1 MQGGARWLVAAT
13 GIAAALTFA
22 VPARAETAPQIAAVT
37 VTGDAVVGATLTADV
52 VVTGDPS
59 PTLAY
64 SWRRCS
70 ATKPSQCSAIAGAT
84 ASTYVV
90 SDADV
95 GRVLRVS
102 VTAANVAGS
111 DEARSAPTSV
121 VVPAPEPTPEPTVE
135 PTPAPTVEP
144 TPAPSVAPTVEP
156 TPTPTVEPAPA
167 LIDEP
172 ASLLPESPVGG
183 LAPPTADTP
192 ADETPPY
199 LDPFP
204 VVRIRGAVLAY
215 GADVTL
221 LKVRAGR
228 AARVV
233 VTCTGPTCPVRRVSR
248 RPGRLRVFERVLER
262 RTVLTVRVTRAGFI
276 GKYARI
282 RIRGGAAPARRDA
295 CLLPGRRTP
304 SACPGP

>member
-1 MQGGARWLVAAT
+1 MQAGARWLVAAT

-22 VPARAETAPQIAAVT
+22 APARAETAPQIAAVT
-37 VTGDAVVGATLTADV
+37 VTGNAVVGATLTTKVDV
-52 VVTGDPS
+52 SGDPL
-59 PTLAY
+59 PTVAY

-70 ATKPSQCSAIAGAT
+70 PTKPSQCSAIAGAT
-84 ASTYVV
+84 APTYVV

-102 VTAANVAGS
+102 VTATNVAGS
-111 DEARSAPTSV
+111 VEARSAPTSV
-121 VVPAPEPTPEPTVE
+121 VVAAPEPTPEPTVE
-135 PTPAPTVEP
+135 PTPEP
-144 TPAPSVAPTVEP
+144 STEP
-156 TPTPTVEPAPA
+156 TPTPTVEPAPDP
-167 LIDEP
+167 ISEP
-172 ASLLPESPVGG
+172 APLLPGSPVGG
-183 LAPPTADTP
+183 LAPPTADTATDAP
-192 ADETPPY
+192 APY

-204 VVRIRGAVLAY
+204 VVRIRGRVLAD

-228 AARVV
+228 ATRVV
-233 VTCTGPTCPVRRVSR
+233 ATCVGPSCPVRRLSR

-276 GKYARI
+276 GKYVRI